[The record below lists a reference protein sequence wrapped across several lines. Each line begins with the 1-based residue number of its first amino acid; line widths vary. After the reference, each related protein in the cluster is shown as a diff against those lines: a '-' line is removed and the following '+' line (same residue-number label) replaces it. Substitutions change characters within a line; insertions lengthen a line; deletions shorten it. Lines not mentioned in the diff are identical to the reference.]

1 MDQEV
6 LVAELQ
12 KLVKRFEKREGPV
25 ALFMLLAPDV
35 ETENAW
41 NLIVS
46 ARGLDKKSRA
56 SGVKRLTEW
65 LRREVDQSQW
75 SKISRVTVLRTD
87 DPFVTAINS
96 AFRAKASVINLQSC
110 NVFGVEIP
118 KAILLESNRVA
129 A

>member
-12 KLVKRFEKREGPV
+12 KLVKRFEKGEGPV

-56 SGVKRLTEW
+56 GGVKRLTEW

-87 DPFVTAINS
+87 DPFVKAINS
-96 AFRAKASVINLQSC
+96 AFRAKASVIN
-110 NVFGVEIP
+110 
-118 KAILLESNRVA
+118 
-129 A
+129 

>member
-6 LVAELQ
+6 LVSQLR
-12 KLVKRFEKREGPV
+12 KLAKTLEKEEGPI

-35 ETENAW
+35 QTEDSW

-46 ARGLDKKSRA
+46 ARGLDEKSRA
-56 SGVKRLTEW
+56 SAIRQLTES
-65 LRREVDQSQW
+65 LREKVDKQLW
-75 SKISRVTVLRTD
+75 RRIVRVTVLRTD
-87 DPFVTAINS
+87 DPFVKALNG
-96 AFRAKASVINLQSC
+96 AFRAKRYAVNLQSV

-118 KAILLESNRVA
+118 KAILLQSNKVA